1 LEGKLLTPHNAYE
14 LAIRGYAL
22 KLILGQL
29 LLVIF
34 IVSATYLGTDHK
46 STRSAALGGM
56 IFLVPQ
62 YIFTRLSFLYT
73 GSANVMRANTFM
85 ILGHACKFA
94 LIFILFSVILPLP
107 DIQHFY
113 LFITFVLVMFSQI
126 FSLLKPLPE
135 QYPAKLA
142 LSSKAV
148 VEEKESVDIEA
159 GKQGI

>member
-1 LEGKLLTPHNAYE
+1 LLTPHNAYE

-85 ILGHACKFA
+85 IIGHACKFS
-94 LIFILFSVILPLP
+94 LIFLLFSVILPLP
-107 DIQHFY
+107 EIQHFN
-113 LFITFVLVMFSQI
+113 LFITFTIVMFSQI

-135 QYPAKLA
+135 QFSAKLA
-142 LSSKAV
+142 LSEKAVVV

>member
-1 LEGKLLTPHNAYE
+1 MPHNAYE

-73 GSANVMRANTFM
+73 GSANIMRANTFM

-107 DIQHFY
+107 EIQHFY

-135 QYPAKLA
+135 QFPARSV
-142 LSSKAV
+142 LSEKATV
-148 VEEKESVDIEA
+148 KEAPGSVRIEV
-159 GKQGI
+159 GKQHA

>member
-1 LEGKLLTPHNAYE
+1 MPHNAYE

-46 STRSAALGGM
+46 STRSAAFGGM

-73 GSANVMRANTFM
+73 GSANIMRANTFM

-135 QYPAKLA
+135 QFPARVA
-142 LSSKAV
+142 LSDKAEIKEEAESK
-148 VEEKESVDIEA
+148 A
-159 GKQGI
+159 GKQHA

>member
-1 LEGKLLTPHNAYE
+1 MPHNAYE

-46 STRSAALGGM
+46 STRSAALGGI

-73 GSANVMRANTFM
+73 GSANMMRANTFM

-135 QYPAKLA
+135 QYPARLV
-142 LSSKAV
+142 LSDKAV
-148 VEEKESVDIEA
+148 IAEKESVVIDA

>member
-1 LEGKLLTPHNAYE
+1 MPHNAYE

-29 LLVIF
+29 LLVLF
-34 IVSATYLGTDHK
+34 IVFATYLGTDHK

-62 YIFTRLSFLYT
+62 YIFTRLSFLYM

-107 DIQHFY
+107 GIEHFN
-113 LFITFVLVMFSQI
+113 LFITFVIVMFSQL

-135 QYPAKLA
+135 QFASVIPETIKTPEDIKL
-142 LSSKAV
+142 
-148 VEEKESVDIEA
+148 
-159 GKQGI
+159 

>member
-1 LEGKLLTPHNAYE
+1 MPQNAYE
-14 LAIRGYAL
+14 LAIKGYAL

-29 LLVIF
+29 LLVLF

-62 YIFTRLSFLYT
+62 YIFTRLSFLYI
-73 GSANVMRANTFM
+73 GSANIMRANTFM

-107 DIQHFY
+107 EIQHFN
-113 LFITFVLVMFSQI
+113 LFITFVIVMFSQI

-135 QYPAKLA
+135 QFPVKLVTA
-142 LSSKAV
+142 ENADGIS
-148 VEEKESVDIEA
+148 EDIAIDEA
-159 GKQGI
+159 QKGA

>member
-1 LEGKLLTPHNAYE
+1 MPHHAYE

-73 GSANVMRANTFM
+73 GAANAMRANTFM

-107 DIQHFY
+107 EIQHFY

-142 LSSKAV
+142 LSGKAV
-148 VEEKESVDIEA
+148 IEEKESVDIDA
-159 GKQGI
+159 GKQGL

>member
-1 LEGKLLTPHNAYE
+1 MPHNAYE

-29 LLVIF
+29 LLVLF

-73 GSANVMRANTFM
+73 GSANIMRANTFM
-85 ILGHACKFA
+85 ILGHACKFS

-107 DIQHFY
+107 DIEYFH
-113 LFITFVLVMFSQI
+113 LFITFVIVMFSQI

-135 QYPAKLA
+135 QVAARSPAAIDVAEDIAKENVKTEKKQKELA
-142 LSSKAV
+142 A
-148 VEEKESVDIEA
+148 
-159 GKQGI
+159 QG